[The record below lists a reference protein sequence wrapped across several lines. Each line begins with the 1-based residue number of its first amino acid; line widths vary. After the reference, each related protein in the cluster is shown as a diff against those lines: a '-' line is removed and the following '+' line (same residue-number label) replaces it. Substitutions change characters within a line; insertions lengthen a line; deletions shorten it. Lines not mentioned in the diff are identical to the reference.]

1 MTSSIWIGLANSD
14 DVGIRFDLRAEVYR
28 NSTELV
34 AAGELASVAGGS
46 SGFNNAHQYTVNLW
60 QVPGSILNPGDTLNV
75 VLYTRNACTG
85 SGKNSGRARLWYN
98 DSAANS
104 QISVNLDPSA
114 FYLLNGFTLG
124 AVVGQGPRMTI
135 DVQAG
140 AQCSAYKPFRSWSTT
155 LN

>member
-1 MTSSIWIGLANSD
+1 
-14 DVGIRFDLRAEVYR
+14 
-28 NSTELV
+28 
-34 AAGELASVAGGS
+34 
-46 SGFNNAHQYTVNLW
+46 
-60 QVPGSILNPGDTLNV
+60 V

-114 FYLLNGFTLG
+114 LYLLNGFTLG
-124 AVVGQGPRMTI
+124 AVVGPGPRMTI

-140 AQCSAYKPFRSWSTT
+140 AQCSAYKPFGSWSKT